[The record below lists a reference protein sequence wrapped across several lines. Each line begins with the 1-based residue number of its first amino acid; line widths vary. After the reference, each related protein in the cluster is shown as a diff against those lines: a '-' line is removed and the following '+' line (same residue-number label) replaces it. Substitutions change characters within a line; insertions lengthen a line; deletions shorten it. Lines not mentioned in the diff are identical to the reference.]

1 MKSPKLIPDDIRQI
15 IERELP
21 SYWLREVSNKV
32 NDYVDFGGI
41 FDIAI
46 EPKHSVHFILPFNP
60 HKVKP
65 TPEMREYLKSVYEKA
80 FELNN
85 SLYSKPQLIG
95 GSGDYNDYRTLSV
108 KPRVWNRLVTQEH
121 KDKVFNP
128 KNYEVTIS
136 ESCHLLEK
144 REVYEQIFRNVA
156 FKNWNGEVI

>member
-1 MKSPKLIPDDIRQI
+1 M
-15 IERELP
+15 
-21 SYWLREVSNKV
+21 
-32 NDYVDFGGI
+32 
-41 FDIAI
+41 FDIGI
-46 EPKHSVHFILPFNP
+46 TKHEVHCILPFNP
-60 HKVKP
+60 NKGKP
-65 TPEMREYLKSVYEKA
+65 TPKMREYLKSVYEKA
-80 FELNN
+80 IELNE

-95 GSGDYNDYRTLSV
+95 GSGKDYRTLSA
-108 KPRVWNRLVTQEH
+108 KPTVWNKLVTQEH